1 VDVKLSEEQIQ
12 LRDTA
17 RKFLTEECTPDFI
30 RGMEKS
36 ELGYSPEMWRRM
48 AEMGWLGIALPEEC
62 GGLGMSTVDA
72 VILMKELGRRICP
85 SPFFATVGIAAEA
98 IARAGSE
105 SQKAGISEIVDGKRI
120 VAFAYQEASRDFDA
134 GAISLRA
141 REEADGFVLDGTKL
155 FVEYAAAADSMLVVA
170 RTSGERPAREG
181 LTAFLIDAKRAGIA
195 CTREATIAR
204 DHHYKVEF
212 RGVKVTRDE
221 VLGGVGSAWR
231 ILEPVIEKAA
241 VLFSA
246 FVVGVSEQMH
256 EFSTQFAK
264 DRVQFGRPI
273 GQMQTIQGYLAS
285 LIIEIYGAN
294 TLTMFTAFNLDK
306 GRNVRGYVA
315 KAKAFSAETVKN
327 TTDVGSQIFGGMGY
341 MEESDSTLY
350 LRRGRQYRAM
360 LGGTEYWEKIIA
372 EELLDTP
379 A

>member
-1 VDVKLSEEQIQ
+1 VDVKLSEEQVQ

-30 RGMEKS
+30 REIEKS
-36 ELGYSPEMWRRM
+36 ELGYSPKMWREM
-48 AEMGWLGIALPEEC
+48 AEMGWLGIGLPEAC
-62 GGLGMSTVDA
+62 GGLGMSTVDM

-85 SPFFATVGIAAEA
+85 SPFFSTVGIAAEA
-98 IARAGSE
+98 IARVGSE
-105 SQKAGISEIVDGKRI
+105 EQRARIADIVDGNRV
-120 VAFAYQEASRDFDA
+120 VAFAYQEESRDFDA
-134 GAISLRA
+134 GAIRLDA
-141 REEADGFVLDGTKL
+141 REESDGFVLDGTKM
-155 FVEYAAAADSMLVVA
+155 FVEYAAAADTLLAVA
-170 RTSGERPAREG
+170 RTSGGPPEREG
-181 LTAFLIDAKRAGIA
+181 ITAFLIDAKRDGISW
-195 CTREATIAR
+195 TRTPTIAR
-204 DHHYKVEF
+204 DHHYKVRF
-212 RGVKVTRDE
+212 DGVKVSRDE
-221 VLGGVGSAWR
+221 VLGEVGTAWEM
-231 ILEPVIEKAA
+231 LEPVVEKAA
-241 VLFSA
+241 ILFSA

-285 LIIEIYGAN
+285 LIIEIYGAD
-294 TLTMFTAFNLDK
+294 TLTLFTAFNLDK
-306 GRNVRGYVA
+306 GRNVRDYAA

-372 EELLDTP
+372 EELLDRP